1 MDILQKDLH
10 QLEKWQEEWEMSF
23 NPAKCSV
30 MKLSTK
36 KEAPDRSY
44 NFCGQPLQEVDSHP
58 YLGVE
63 IDSKM
68 SWKAQYQKL
77 TSKANKVLG
86 FLKRNLWFCPREMK
100 ETAYKTLVR
109 PILEYAGCSWDPYK
123 KKDIVAIE
131 AVQRK
136 AARFCMNDY
145 KQLSSVTE
153 MTRVLGW
160 EALQDRRK
168 DARLQLMYRIMNGE
182 VGIRAEDYV
191 HQGGTAGLKTR
202 GNSRKLKRS

>member
-1 MDILQKDLH
+1 MTCQTTSGVLLDYLQMTASYIHGKTSREMDILQKDLH

-153 MTRVLGW
+153 MTRVLGC
-160 EALQDRRK
+160 RK
-168 DARLQLMYRIMNGE
+168 RY
-182 VGIRAEDYV
+182 
-191 HQGGTAGLKTR
+191 KTEEKTPDSSSCI
-202 GNSRKLKRS
+202 GS